1 MDSPIWKMKD
11 LLEIHFQHFLSSW
24 TFQFCQFPCHSG
36 NGKFYNSS
44 TQFSK
49 SLLPFYLGTILE
61 GIPCTPALLLIR
73 TSQLHNS
80 FHILSRVSSC
90 SWRFSVSHSCCH
102 MSLQSME
109 NSEECILTLT
119 IVLLH
124 SDTEHL
130 YEDVE
135 NVFPPCSI
143 GFLFLIISLFFPLG
157 NISRLGFD
165 KTFMVQQHFLKT
177 SFGH

>member
-1 MDSPIWKMKD
+1 MDSLIWKMKV

-24 TFQFCQFPCHSG
+24 TFQFCQFPCHFG

-44 TQFSK
+44 TRFSK

-61 GIPCTPALLLIR
+61 GIPCTAALLLIR

-80 FHILSRVSSC
+80 FHIVSRVSSC

-102 MSLQSME
+102 TCPYSPWKILK
-109 NSEECILTLT
+109 NVFFLTLT

-130 YEDVE
+130 YEDTE

-143 GFLFLIISLFFPLG
+143 GFLFWLSLCFSHLATPVG
-157 NISRLGFD
+157 
-165 KTFMVQQHFLKT
+165 
-177 SFGH
+177 